1 MPSWDDDW
9 PPDPGDSGS
18 PGFLRRRA
26 PGIREYQADPWSRA
40 ASLAAIWAAGPLA
53 GVGYLIVRN
62 YAGANLHCL
71 ADAIQTASTR
81 APAAIWQETGL
92 GNLGGLLAGIIDG
105 MLKALAVIAASG
117 LLGAAAGGA
126 VGFFFFGAG
135 AAPGAIAGAKLG
147 LELGIAAM
155 AWLGLGLIAAAIGK
169 GSAELA
175 QATTVG
181 VRLAWSAGNQP
192 DREFRDALID
202 RGATELA
209 RAVGIL
215 VRLIL
220 EGIVLYLTRGLPAS
234 TTRTFLQT
242 ARQTGISAGQAV
254 PRAAVAKVVAELRAS
269 KLGPQ
274 FAEWVER
281 NWEQLLKNPKLNKPP
296 RPVAV
301 EPPPRT
307 GPPAVTPSQL
317 KKVRDEIENPTRA
330 KLTTK
335 ELSGFEASGLKAAQI
350 REGSADKIAIIGRN
364 MGGPGQPG
372 VRDYAAG
379 LTEKGY
385 KVEVFDGNMIP
396 TAAKSEFTE
405 LTKAGR
411 LSDSELVNTKMYAAN
426 REWAQKLVDQG
437 YTVVDIGNPYQKGLS
452 PFYEMEKSIIFGG
465 LK

>member
-1 MPSWDDDW
+1 
-9 PPDPGDSGS
+9 
-18 PGFLRRRA
+18 
-26 PGIREYQADPWSRA
+26 
-40 ASLAAIWAAGPLA
+40 
-53 GVGYLIVRN
+53 
-62 YAGANLHCL
+62 
-71 ADAIQTASTR
+71 
-81 APAAIWQETGL
+81 
-92 GNLGGLLAGIIDG
+92 
-105 MLKALAVIAASG
+105 
-117 LLGAAAGGA
+117 
-126 VGFFFFGAG
+126 
-135 AAPGAIAGAKLG
+135 
-147 LELGIAAM
+147 M

-209 RAVGIL
+209 QAVGIL

-242 ARQTGISAGQAV
+242 ARETGVSAGQAV

-317 KKVRDEIENPTRA
+317 RKLRQDDLSKGAGAKTDSFVVDREGVPIGAIKGDAKPGLPRQALSKEGWPDLPAREAPNFNNAEAVTLPPGTKIYRVIDDSSNPSGGYWLERLPNDRA
-330 KLTTK
+330 SWRAESAVKNDWNTNGK
-335 ELSGFEASGLKAAQI
+335 YVEYEVPEGAGLKLW
-350 REGSADKIAIIGRN
+350 RGSAA
-364 MGGPGQPG
+364 
-372 VRDYAAG
+372 
-379 LTEKGY
+379 
-385 KVEVFDGNMIP
+385 
-396 TAAKSEFTE
+396 
-405 LTKAGR
+405 
-411 LSDSELVNTKMYAAN
+411 
-426 REWAQKLVDQG
+426 AQKLIG
-437 YTVVDIGNPYQKGLS
+437 SEYTLPGGGAQLWTPPGSVNPSMPKPTGW
-452 PFYEMEKSIIFGG
+452 
-465 LK
+465 